1 MAETDYVTTLYVVSW
16 ALGSIVIVITVA
28 RILGRTL
35 VTKQTGWDDFFMI
48 LGSLS
53 AIVCSSLVTVGVTY
67 GIGRHRDDIKNPS
80 DLSEAIKYTIVS
92 PAFSI
97 VSSTSS
103 KISILIFL
111 VRLMGVTA
119 KRWHLIFLWGLCAV
133 LIILN
138 VIAIVVIVRFCD
150 PPHKQWQPWVP
161 GTCID
166 PQIHAAGATIV
177 KVYLLKDLD
186 KHADITWYWAP
197 ITLWYTAEMDVIII
211 VGTIPTL
218 WPLVRFIRRKNIQS
232 HDQDIYNAITS
243 DVSCERGSEGIQLGG
258 SATRVLQEVDSMETL
273 GTWNGERGQRNGL

>member
-16 ALGSIVIVITVA
+16 VLGSIVIVITVA

-166 PQIHAAGATIV
+166 PQIQRYIGIIQSSYNALMDVIVAIFPAVFITKLKITRRMKVGLSLLMSGSVFAAGATIV

-197 ITLWYTAEMDVIII
+197 ITLWYTKQPALCS
-211 VGTIPTL
+211 IPEKTF
-218 WPLVRFIRRKNIQS
+218 PARR
-232 HDQDIYNAITS
+232 
-243 DVSCERGSEGIQLGG
+243 
-258 SATRVLQEVDSMETL
+258 
-273 GTWNGERGQRNGL
+273 